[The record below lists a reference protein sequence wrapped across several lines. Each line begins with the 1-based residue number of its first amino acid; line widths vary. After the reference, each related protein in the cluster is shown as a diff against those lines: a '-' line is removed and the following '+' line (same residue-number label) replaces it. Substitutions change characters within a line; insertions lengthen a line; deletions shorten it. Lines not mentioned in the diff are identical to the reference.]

1 MKHSNNFFQVQIC
14 LCRRSDNTEEAE
26 MEDRSEKVNIDHQ
39 KVVKMKT
46 ENMEEGLRDMENR
59 MITK

>member
-1 MKHSNNFFQVQIC
+1 
-14 LCRRSDNTEEAE
+14 